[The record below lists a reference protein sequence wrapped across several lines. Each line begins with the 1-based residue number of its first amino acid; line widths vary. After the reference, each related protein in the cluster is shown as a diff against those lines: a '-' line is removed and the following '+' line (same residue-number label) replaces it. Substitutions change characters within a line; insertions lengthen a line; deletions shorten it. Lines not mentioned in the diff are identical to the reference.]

1 MNGNEKWQGGC
12 YAVGA
17 QGIEEFDPMSDW
29 TDEEIAEYNDH
40 LDRLRE
46 REIEDE
52 QEFTAWLEQEMFGA

>member
-1 MNGNEKWQGGC
+1 MNGNEKWQGAC
-12 YAVGA
+12 YSIGA
-17 QGIEEFDPMSDW
+17 QGIEEFDPRIDW

-40 LDRLRE
+40 LDQLRE